1 MGPVPHILEKN
12 LASLDRRF
20 FFSFFILCGTPLLDD
35 FDRFPPCP
43 LCPPPPRRLLSCSF
57 FLSKSLRRLPL
68 FGGEFFLEP
77 RVRPLFAGGG
87 ECLLA
92 PADEFRFDL
101 GWELEPLGE

>member
-20 FFSFFILCGTPLLDD
+20 FFSFFILGGTPLLDD

-77 RVRPLFAGGG
+77 RVRPLFAGG

-92 PADEFRFDL
+92 PDEFRFDL
-101 GWELEPLGE
+101 G